1 MLKRLYVRNYV
12 LIDSLDIEF
21 PEGLVIITG
30 QTGAGKSIILGALGL
45 ALGSK
50 ADAAVIGENGGNCV
64 VEAEFSFDTDGGAL
78 AALLEENEIDAPDG
92 VLLIRRVVN
101 PTGRSRAFVNDS
113 PVTVQVLSSLASYLI
128 DIHSQHQTM
137 LLSDRQFRLSVL
149 DMYAGNASLLDEYR
163 NAYSAL
169 GHMKSEFASLE
180 ASLARAKEDREYNEA
195 RFAMLDAAAL
205 KEGEL
210 EELEAEQTRLAN
222 AEEIKENLCAA
233 EELFSGDASGEVPGV
248 NSMLKDIE
256 RHLEKVTRYLGQVA
270 TLSERLFSCKV
281 ELDDIVSEISAM
293 NSGMEVSGE
302 RLQAVEDRIS
312 QLYGLMRKFG
322 CGTVEELMAVRDS
335 LSSVLGDTSEM
346 ESRREALAKE
356 LDAQQSVVMSLAS
369 RLHEAREKAA
379 SSFSSSIGDLIRYLE
394 LPYAVFRTAVLPA
407 ELSQTG
413 SDAVSFLF
421 SSTGKNPVDV
431 SACASGGEMSRIM
444 LSLKAMMARYMD
456 MPAMIFDEI
465 DTGVSGSAA
474 DRMGSMIC
482 DMGRNMQ
489 VFAITHLPQV
499 AAKGDAH
506 YLVSKDVDLES
517 GRTVSTIKKLSAE
530 QRVMEIARMLSGSVL
545 TDAAIENARSL
556 LGR

>member
-1 MLKRLYVRNYV
+1 MLKRLHVRNYV
-12 LIDSLDIEF
+12 LIDSLDIDF

-169 GHMKSEFASLE
+169 GRMKSELASLE

-270 TLSERLFSCKV
+270 TLSERLSSCKV